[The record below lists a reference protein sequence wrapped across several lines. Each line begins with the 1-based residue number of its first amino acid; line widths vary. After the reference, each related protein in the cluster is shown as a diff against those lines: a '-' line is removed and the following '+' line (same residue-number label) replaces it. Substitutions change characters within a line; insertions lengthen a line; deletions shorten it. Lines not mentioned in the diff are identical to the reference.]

1 MGKKCDEGKRK
12 EMRKMRKMRK
22 IRKMRKKR
30 KKGVTIRY
38 KDALGVEHTE
48 TFSDYPSIIVQH
60 EMDHL
65 TGEVILNKVSRLK
78 RSRYLKK
85 VKKWA
90 KQAQAQAQL
99 V

>member
-1 MGKKCDEGKRK
+1 M
-12 EMRKMRKMRK
+12 
-22 IRKMRKKR
+22 
-30 KKGVTIRY
+30 
-38 KDALGVEHTE
+38 EHTE

-65 TGEVILNKVSRLK
+65 KGEVILNKVSRLK
-78 RSRYLKK
+78 RGRYLKK

-90 KQAQAQAQL
+90 KQEQEQR